1 MKFHFLFYS
10 QFETHYISYIFG
22 IGRLFVF
29 IYISVPILELVI
41 SKYTLTRRRLYTLFS
56 WSDFISLSILRV
68 IQIEHFYQLSNTKSK
83 NLDLLR
89 FCVKENWLRNI
100 GCINFAVLQAAK
112 NVTWFETPEDGD
124 EASGCQSFCGRL
136 PSSIRA
142 FVSKIVWLSST
153 ARNAVVVVACALI
166 AYGFDP
172 VLPSSSCQQR

>member
-1 MKFHFLFYS
+1 M
-10 QFETHYISYIFG
+10 IG
-22 IGRLFVF
+22 I
-29 IYISVPILELVI
+29 PC
-41 SKYTLTRRRLYTLFS
+41 TLRRLPGTHPDTTDCPSLYLKYEKALKDKCLSCSVTL
-56 WSDFISLSILRV
+56 
-68 IQIEHFYQLSNTKSK
+68 EGEYESK
-83 NLDLLR
+83 NLDLLPFR
-89 FCVKENWLRNI
+89 VKEYRLRNI
-100 GCINFAVLQAAK
+100 GCKINFAVLQAAK

-136 PSSIRA
+136 PSTLRA

>member
-1 MKFHFLFYS
+1 M
-10 QFETHYISYIFG
+10 IG
-22 IGRLFVF
+22 I
-29 IYISVPILELVI
+29 PC
-41 SKYTLTRRRLYTLFS
+41 TLRRLPGTHPDTTDCPSLYLNYEKALKDKCLSCSVTL
-56 WSDFISLSILRV
+56 
-68 IQIEHFYQLSNTKSK
+68 EGEYESK
-83 NLDLLR
+83 NLDLLPFR
-89 FCVKENWLRNI
+89 VKEYRLRKI
-100 GCINFAVLQAAK
+100 GCKINFAVLQAAK

-136 PSSIRA
+136 PSTLRA

>member
-1 MKFHFLFYS
+1 M
-10 QFETHYISYIFG
+10 ISALKDK
-22 IGRLFVF
+22 RLLC
-29 IYISVPILELVI
+29 SVTLEGEYE
-41 SKYTLTRRRLYTLFS
+41 SK
-56 WSDFISLSILRV
+56 D
-68 IQIEHFYQLSNTKSK
+68 
-83 NLDLLR
+83 LDLLPFR
-89 FCVKENWLRNI
+89 VKEYRLRNI
-100 GCINFAVLQAAK
+100 GCKNNFAVLQAAK

-136 PSSIRA
+136 PSTLRA

>member
-1 MKFHFLFYS
+1 M
-10 QFETHYISYIFG
+10 IG
-22 IGRLFVF
+22 I
-29 IYISVPILELVI
+29 PCIL
-41 SKYTLTRRRLYTLFS
+41 RRLPGTHPDTMDCPSFYLKYEKALKDQCLSCSVTL
-56 WSDFISLSILRV
+56 
-68 IQIEHFYQLSNTKSK
+68 EGEYESK
-83 NLDLLR
+83 NLDLLPFR
-89 FCVKENWLRNI
+89 VKEYRLRNI
-100 GCINFAVLQAAK
+100 GCKINFAVLQAAK

-136 PSSIRA
+136 PSTLRA